1 MLKEVSRPGAV
12 KTRFFLRFYR
22 FFFKKK
28 VFCRTPVSSSSCQ
41 AAFTDSI
48 TFLFIICTSSIH
60 FFLHNKELTELKS
73 PSFSNEYLLEAS
85 EKRISV
91 ISIQLSFLF
100 METEKR
106 PGSFS

>member
-12 KTRFFLRFYR
+12 KTRFFVRFYS
-22 FFFKKK
+22 FFFFK
-28 VFCRTPVSSSSCQ
+28 VFCRTPVTSSSCQ

-73 PSFSNEYLLEAS
+73 PSFSNGYLLEAS

-106 PGSFS
+106 PRSFS